1 MYYLQKVLRP
11 IDYEQSL
18 VFGEKKKKK
27 ARKKKLK
34 LARRAEHWELGARK
48 VGLTWRVPRNFY
60 GSSLRR
66 RGCS

>member
-1 MYYLQKVLRP
+1 MYSLQKVLRP
-11 IDYEQSL
+11 IDNEQSL

-27 ARKKKLK
+27 SEKKKLK
-34 LARRAEHWELGARK
+34 LVRRAEHWELGARK

>member
-1 MYYLQKVLRP
+1 MYSLQKVLRP

>member
-1 MYYLQKVLRP
+1 MFSLQKVLRP
-11 IDYEQSL
+11 IDNEQSL